1 MQFKIK
7 IFFPIGAFYP
17 SQIGGPCNSL
27 YWHTYGLNKHD
38 IKIDIVTTTI
48 GIKKG
53 LVKKNVSYD
62 NECGTVFYGEG
73 NERSIKIIKKAV
85 KITRSADI
93 IHLNSLFNFISIIVF
108 FYAKMFCKNIPI
120 VWSVRG
126 ELNAKALIYSKW
138 KKIIVLFFYKLFSKN
153 VVFHGTSNQEIND
166 ICSHFKNSK
175 VIQIPNLIK
184 PFDRI
189 FQDGIKKN
197 LLFVGRIH
205 PIKAIHKIIE
215 GLSLSE
221 KFLNSD
227 FNFIVIGDFEDR
239 YKYYFDDLILLIEVK
254 GLINKIEFRGYLG
267 GYEKER
273 IYAES
278 YATLLMSDTENFGNV
293 VTESLNQGTPVITS
307 KGTPWSILEEFNCGY
322 CVSNEPSIIAKTID
336 LILDLQQ
343 DQYLKM
349 RKNAIQLVEDKFNIN
364 SQIYQWLIQ
373 YKALYNANKQAL
385 E

>member
-1 MQFKIK
+1 MQFKLK

-17 SQIGGPCNSL
+17 SQIGGPCNTL
-27 YWHTYGLNKHD
+27 YWHTYELNKHAV
-38 IKIDIVTTTI
+38 KIDVVTTTI
-48 GIKKG
+48 GIKEG

-73 NERSIKIIKKAV
+73 NGRSINIIKKAL
-85 KITRSADI
+85 KSTRSADI
-93 IHLNSLFNFISIIVF
+93 IHLNSLFSFISIVVF
-108 FYAKMFCKNIPI
+108 SYAKIFYKNKPI

-126 ELNAKALIYSKW
+126 ELNERALIYSKW
-138 KKIIVLFFYKLFSKN
+138 WKKIILFFYRLFSRN
-153 VVFHGTSNQEIND
+153 IVFHGTSNQEVKD
-166 ICSHFKNSK
+166 IYSHFKNSK

-184 PFDRI
+184 PSDRI

-221 KFLNSD
+221 NFLNSD
-227 FNFIVIGDFEDR
+227 FKFIIIGNYEDR
-239 YKYYFDDLILLIEVK
+239 YKYYYEELILLIEAK
-254 GLINKIEFRGYLG
+254 DLKDKIEFRGHLEG
-267 GYEKER
+267 FEKER

-278 YATLLMSDTENFGNV
+278 YATLLMSETENFGNV
-293 VTESLNQGTPVITS
+293 VLESLNQGTPVITS

-322 CVSNEPSIIAKTID
+322 SISNEPCIIAKIID
-336 LILDLQQ
+336 LSIDLEE

-364 SQIYQWLIQ
+364 SQIFRWLIQ
-373 YKALYNANKQAL
+373 YKALNNPNSI
-385 E
+385 